1 MRNGITIL
9 AFVLLCSLSA
19 SADPPKDKGTPP
31 GLAKKGGVPP
41 GQADKGMVPG
51 IAKKN
56 ELPPG
61 LAKKFGQTAAAPV
74 YVAFDPQHE
83 DRAWVL
89 RNGRWALQQGFDDS
103 LRQEVHQLLGTP
115 LPPAPVS
122 PPVPLP
128 PMNVRLRVM
137 VFGS

>member
-1 MRNGITIL
+1 
-9 AFVLLCSLSA
+9 
-19 SADPPKDKGTPP
+19 
-31 GLAKKGGVPP
+31 
-41 GQADKGMVPG
+41 MVPG

-61 LAKKFGQTAAAPV
+61 LAKKFGQTSSAPV

-103 LRQEVHQLLGTP
+103 LRLEVHQLLATP

-128 PMNVRLRVM
+128 PMNIHLRVM